1 MNKFVLIAIII
12 FDLLCLLPILEV
24 KLKGTINASK
34 K

>member
-24 KLKGTINASK
+24 KLKSK
-34 K
+34 VITKK